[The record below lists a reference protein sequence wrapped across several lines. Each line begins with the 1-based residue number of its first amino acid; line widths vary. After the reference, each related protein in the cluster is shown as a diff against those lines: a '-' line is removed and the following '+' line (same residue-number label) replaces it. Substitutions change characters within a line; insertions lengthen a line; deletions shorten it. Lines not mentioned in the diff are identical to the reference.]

1 MSYCV
6 YMHITPN
13 GKRYIGITSLCV
25 DRRWENG
32 SGYRSQV
39 FYRAI
44 KKYGWDNIKHIVLF
58 ENLTKDEAEKKE
70 TELIKK
76 YNSNNPKFGYNRNEG
91 GQLGCKHTEETK
103 KKMSISQK
111 KRFEREEER
120 ERLSSYAIGRTPW
133 NKGKKMDEY
142 YRRKL
147 SEAKKG
153 KIGSRLGTTQSDET
167 RKKLSEIQKGKILKE
182 STKNKIHEANAYIV
196 LKYDMNDNLIGRY
209 TGTREAGKSIGKE
222 NANSTISK
230 CCRGE
235 QKTAYGYIWKYE
247 KLSKE

>member
-6 YMHITPN
+6 YMHIAPN

-25 DRRWENG
+25 NRRWENG
-32 SGYRSQV
+32 SGYRTQV
-39 FYRAI
+39 FHRAI
-44 KKYGWDNIKHIVLF
+44 EKYGWDNIKHIVLF
-58 ENLTKDEAEKKE
+58 ENLTKDQAEEKE
-70 TELIKK
+70 KMLIKK

-91 GQLGCKHTEETK
+91 GQSNYKHTEEAK

-120 ERLSSYAIGRTPW
+120 ERLASYARGRIPW
-133 NKGKKMDEY
+133 NKGKKLDEN

-153 KIGSRLGTTQSDET
+153 KHYSKRKPHSEET
-167 RKKLSEIQKGKILKE
+167 KKKLSEIQKGKKLKE
-182 STKNKIHEANAYIV
+182 DTKNKIHEANSYIV
-196 LKYDMNDNLIGRY
+196 LKYDINRNLIGRY
-209 TGTREAGKSIGKE
+209 TGTREAGKSIEKKH
-222 NANSTISK
+222 ANSSISK

-247 KLSKE
+247 YS

>member
-25 DRRWENG
+25 NRRWENG

-58 ENLTKDEAEKKE
+58 ENLTQDEAEKKE

-76 YNSNNPKFGYNRNEG
+76 YNSNNPKFGYNSNEG
-91 GQLGCKHTEETK
+91 GQLRCKNTEETK
-103 KKMSISQK
+103 KKMRISQK

-120 ERLSSYAIGRTPW
+120 DKLRSYAKGRTPW
-133 NKGKKMDEY
+133 NKGLKTNEDVRK
-142 YRRKL
+142 KL
-147 SEAKKG
+147 SEAHKG
-153 KIGSRLGTTQSDET
+153 KSTWIKGKTHSEET
-167 RKKLSEIQKGKILKE
+167 KKKLSEIQIGKKLKE
-182 STKNKIHEANAYIV
+182 ETKNKIHEANSYIV
-196 LKYDMNDNLIGRY
+196 LKYNLNGDLIGTY
-209 TGTREAGKSIGKE
+209 KGSREASKSVGKE
-222 NANSTISK
+222 NGNSSITK

-247 KLSKE
+247 D